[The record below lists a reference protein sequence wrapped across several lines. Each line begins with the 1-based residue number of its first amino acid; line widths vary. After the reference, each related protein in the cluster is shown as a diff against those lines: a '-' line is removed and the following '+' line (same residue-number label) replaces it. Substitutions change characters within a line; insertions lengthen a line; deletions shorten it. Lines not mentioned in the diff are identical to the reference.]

1 LLLELLSHFLG
12 GPLGLSKLAVAL
24 ALAGFL
30 LFGVGVGF
38 LGKRGG
44 GLPGLHGLL
53 GGLDNFLGCR
63 LPFLFADALLL
74 ERLSQFLGG
83 PLGLSEL
90 AVALALAGFLL
101 FGGVAGVEVG
111 VELRHGVGAG
121 VGFLVRDVVAGFL
134 GKFGGGLPSLHGLL
148 GGLDKFLG
156 FRLPN
161 VFADALLLERL
172 SQFLGGPLGL
182 SELAVAKVTGGAASK
197 IAKIKSVRKNI
208 ARILT
213 VHNQQQKDSIRKAA
227 AGSKYIS
234 KDLRSKKTRAM
245 RRALSKKEREIKTL
259 KQQKRETHFPMR
271 RYAVKE

>member
-1 LLLELLSHFLG
+1 MVKAYELRGKSKEELLNQLN
-12 GPLGLSKLAVAL
+12 
-24 ALAGFL
+24 
-30 LFGVGVGF
+30 
-38 LGKRGG
+38 
-44 GLPGLHGLL
+44 
-53 GGLDNFLGCR
+53 DNR
-63 LPFLFADALLL
+63 K
-74 ERLSQFLGG
+74 E
-83 PLGLSEL
+83 
-90 AVALALAGFLL
+90 
-101 FGGVAGVEVG
+101 
-111 VELRHGVGAG
+111 
-121 VGFLVRDVVAGFL
+121 
-134 GKFGGGLPSLHGLL
+134 
-148 GGLDKFLG
+148 
-156 FRLPN
+156 
-161 VFADALLLERL
+161 
-172 SQFLGGPLGL
+172 L